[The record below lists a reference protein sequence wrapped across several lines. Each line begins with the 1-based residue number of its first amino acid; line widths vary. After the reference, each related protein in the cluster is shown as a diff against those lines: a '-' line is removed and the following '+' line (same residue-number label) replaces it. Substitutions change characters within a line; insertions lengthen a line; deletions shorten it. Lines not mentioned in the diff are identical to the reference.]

1 MAQSDRL
8 DETAILAILDAL
20 SHDPA
25 LLDAYVL
32 KGGNALRFAYEG
44 QRYSTDIDL
53 TTVESK
59 GAQETAA
66 SEAALESFCTRLDAA
81 LAAVAPARGY
91 AVMVVQRRRVIPS
104 GRDHRTFPAFQ
115 VTVGYSTVAGR
126 QPPFSEIVRLD
137 VTLNDVVCESEYVE
151 VGGVEVH
158 VSSLD
163 DILAEKLRAL
173 LQQVPRNRTRPSDV
187 YDVWYYVTR
196 ARPLLN
202 PTQIGTYLV
211 EKSDGKEGLGRI
223 TTALFHNPEVRD
235 RSSTG
240 YDAIAGRLR
249 DDEALPP
256 FDDAFGVV
264 LAFVG
269 ELGLPDA

>member
-1 MAQSDRL
+1 MAPFGRL
-8 DETAILAILDAL
+8 DEDAILAVLDAL
-20 SHDPA
+20 SHDST

-59 GAQETAA
+59 GAQEAA
-66 SEAALESFCTRLDAA
+66 VSEAALAAFCDRLDGA
-81 LAAVAPARGY
+81 LAAVAANHGY
-91 AVMVVQRRRVIPS
+91 ATLAVQSRRVLPS

-115 VTVGYSTVAGR
+115 VSVGYSTVPDR
-126 QPPFSEIVRLD
+126 RPPFSETIRLD
-137 VTLNDVVCESEYVE
+137 VTLNDIVCESEYVE

-173 LQQVPRNRTRPSDV
+173 LQQVPRRRNRPSDV

-196 ARPLLN
+196 ARPLLD
-202 PTQIGTYLV
+202 PARIGVYLV
-211 EKSDGKEGLGRI
+211 EKSDGKEGLERI
-223 TTALFHNPEVRD
+223 TAALFQNPEVRE
-235 RSSTG
+235 RASTDYG
-240 YDAIAGRLR
+240 SLAGRLR
-249 DDEALPP
+249 GDEKLPP
-256 FDDAFGVV
+256 FEDAFRTV